1 MLSIVAACLKC
12 LGILPNMM
20 LKCAVSVDA
29 CAVLMASMVVSAS
42 GR

>member
-1 MLSIVAACLKC
+1 MLLIVSACLKC

-20 LKCAVSVDA
+20 LKCVVSVAA